1 VATISCTSPQR
12 SGARLPV
19 LLVGT
24 VTAVWLSLACLA
36 APADAK
42 VEKVLTKSGGPTIT
56 VGLQPRESSRV
67 WDGLGKY
74 PALGEGKGELN
85 SQAATFNNASGN
97 EVVHTANSYVI
108 YWDPQDYYHDDWQ
121 ASIDG
126 FLADQGTAGNQ
137 FDSASAV
144 DAQYTD
150 RSNLPA
156 ASHST
161 FRGAYT
167 DTHPYPETANCVD
180 PRPLVFGIPLLVG
193 GTPFCLTAAQLQTE
207 LERFIQQHTEEGH
220 PLPKGMSS
228 IYYLLTPPGVTVCL
242 NQGSTEPEPRCSDF
256 KGTPIEI
263 SRYEEAVNREPE
275 EQKTYNEEL
284 AAYNAAVV
292 VYDAELAKYAKEK
305 TKYEAEQAKYVKNKH
320 ADETAGE
327 PDVEAEP
334 TPPTAPKEPTAPVK
348 PVKPTAPTGLPSY
361 ETSFCSYH
369 AAVNTGSAPILYA
382 AIPWIAGGDG
392 DGHLAGRDQTGGFSC
407 QDGGFAPGG
416 TEVIEKEREPAETA
430 AERKAFAEKSV
441 GEKTKFEEERE
452 HAVNKPH
459 DEEPNQIG
467 LGPDGFYDAGLPD
480 LIINQIAVE
489 QQDMVTDPL
498 LTAWQDSAHNEVTD
512 ECRNFFVPTTGGSAT
527 PEEKTLAG
535 TLANETLNGN
545 SYYLNLGYNMAGLE
559 RAHPGVE
566 FPGLPFPGIT
576 CPNGVRLEP
585 KFTSPNPVK
594 GSEVVGFNGMES
606 TITLNSAVGFSGAG
620 APQATYATYT
630 WNFGDGSPTVSGF
643 APGAPAC
650 ETPWLSPCAASEFH
664 SYRYN
669 GTYDVTLTVKDV
681 GGNEASVVRP
691 VTVVEGENRPAEG
704 GGSPGTGGSA
714 GAGTGSSSTSGSPSP
729 TAAAPAPAPVPGPVA
744 TAAVASRSLKTAL
757 NSGLVVRYS
766 VNEQVAGHFEVLL
779 AASTARAIGLHGP
792 SATGL
797 AKGTPAQI
805 VIAKDILVTTK
816 GGRSTVKI
824 KFSKSTA
831 ARLRRLHKVSLMI
844 RLVVRNASKSPA
856 STTTVSTVTLTG

>member
-1 VATISCTSPQR
+1 MSRRR

-19 LLVGT
+19 LLMGS

-42 VEKVLTKSGGPTIT
+42 VEKVSTKSGGPIIT

-85 SQAATFNNASGN
+85 AGAATFNNASGN
-97 EVVHTANSYVI
+97 EVVHAAHSYVI
-108 YWDPQDYYHDDWQ
+108 YWDPQDYYHGDWQ

-126 FLADQGTAGNQ
+126 FLANQGAAGNQ
-137 FDSASAV
+137 LESASAV
-144 DAQYTD
+144 DTQYTD

-167 DTHPYPETANCVD
+167 DTHPYPETPTCED

-207 LERFIQQHTEEGH
+207 LERFIKQHGEEGH
-220 PLPKGMSS
+220 PLSKGMSS

-242 NQGSTEPEPRCSDF
+242 NQGNAEPEPRCSDF
-256 KGTPIEI
+256 NGTPIEI

-275 EQKTYNEEL
+275 EQKTYNEEV
-284 AAYNAAVV
+284 AAYNTAVV
-292 VYDAELAKYAKEK
+292 VYGEELAKYAKEK
-305 TKYEAEQAKYVKNKH
+305 TKYEAEKQKYEKNKK

-334 TPPTAPKEPTAPVK
+334 TPPTAPTKPTPPVK
-348 PVKPTAPTGLPSY
+348 PVAPTEPAGLPSY
-361 ETSFCSYH
+361 RTSFCSYH
-369 AAVNTGSAPILYA
+369 AAVNTGSAAILYA
-382 AIPWIAGGDG
+382 AIPWTAGGDG

-407 QDGGFAPGG
+407 QDGGFVPGG
-416 TEVIEKEREPAETA
+416 KEVVEKEREPAETA
-430 AERKAFAEKSV
+430 ADRQKFAAKS
-441 GEKTKFEEERE
+441 GPAKLKFEEERE

-467 LGPDGFYDAGLPD
+467 LGPDGFYDAGLAD
-480 LIINQIAVE
+480 LIINQIAVQ
-489 QQDMVTDPL
+489 QQDIVTDPL

-512 ECRNFFVPTTGGSAT
+512 ECRNFFVPTIGGSDT
-527 PEEKTLAG
+527 PGEKSLAG
-535 TLANETLNGN
+535 TLANEALNGN
-545 SYYLNLGYNMAGLE
+545 AYYLNLGYNMAGLE

-566 FPGLPFPGIT
+566 VPGLPFPGIT

-620 APQATYATYT
+620 APQANYATYT
-630 WNFGDGSPTVSGF
+630 WNFGDGSPAVSGF

-650 ETPWLSPCAASEFH
+650 EAPWLSPCAASEFH

-714 GAGTGSSSTSGSPSP
+714 GGTGSASTSGSQSP
-729 TAAAPAPAPVPGPVA
+729 TAGAPAPVPGPVA
-744 TAAVASRSLKTAL
+744 TAAVASRSLKTVL
-757 NSGLVVRYS
+757 KSGLVVRYS

-779 AASTARAIGLHGP
+779 AASVARHIGLHGP
-792 SATGL
+792 VATGL
-797 AKGTPAQI
+797 AEGTPAQI
-805 VIAKDILVTTK
+805 VIAKAILVTTK
-816 GGRSTVKI
+816 GGHNTVKI
-824 KFSKSTA
+824 LFSKNTA
-831 ARLRRLHKVSLMI
+831 ARLRRLHKVSLMV
-844 RLVVRNASKSPA
+844 RLIVRNVSPKSPA
-856 STTTVSTVTLTG
+856 STTAVSVVSLTG